1 MTVVVVGFGSSQN
14 IEELGRYQ
22 DENAMP
28 FVFTQGPDD
37 MVRTFAVTTQS
48 TKFGITRDGVIE
60 FREGYGTSSGET
72 WRERLRGLAGA

>member
-1 MTVVVVGFGSSQN
+1 VTVVVVGFGSSQN

-22 DENAMP
+22 DENTMP

-60 FREGYGTSSGET
+60 SSA
-72 WRERLRGLAGA
+72 RDMERARAKRGGNG